1 MMEMMRSGRHI
12 TILHVEEGNTIQ
24 LYARDPMSSD
34 SELTGGDGEVD
45 WRATVRC

>member
-34 SELTGGDGEVD
+34 SELTGG
-45 WRATVRC
+45 RR